1 MHRPGRGPLKV
12 TRPNFVTDTEFDEF
26 VRDAPKGTYDLFSD
40 PVESAEERRMVEQ
53 AERQSREL
61 QARRSE

>member
-1 MHRPGRGPLKV
+1 M